1 MLTDGIFT
9 HSSYDDEGAEADF
22 TNLEIVVN
30 VSPIPT
36 SRNILSSFQKL
47 ISRDLH
53 QQYKQVPTT
62 KKVLET
68 HAFKIS
74 DALEDESWV
83 DAMQE
88 ELLQFEIQKVWILVD
103 LPYGKKAIVYQMDVK
118 SAFLYGKID
127 EEVYVSQPP
136 GFLDPKSP
144 QKVYKV
150 MRDIDKTLFLKKNKN
165 DIILVQ
171 VYVDDIIFGSTK
183 KSWCDEFE
191 ALMKSRFQMSSMGEL
206 TFFLGLQVKQKPN
219 GIFISQDKYVDEIL
233 KSLTLQSVKMPVTVT
248 TKTYLL
254 DDVKRFLEQILT
266 VPFEHNLTF
275 TPVFSQPS
283 PRPSPTPII
292 PDSIPEHTGENLG
305 DHSFNDTSLSGNED
319 AMTLQNVY
327 DLCISLCKQVSDQA
341 KEIKLLKAKITKLKK
356 KATPVINHLQSI
368 IKRDIKGARQQRN
381 GSSKKK

>member
-74 DALEDESWV
+74 EALEDESWV

-127 EEVYVSQPP
+127 EEVYVSQPT

-206 TFFLGLQVKQKPN
+206 TFFLGLQVKQNPN
-219 GIFISQDKYVDEIL
+219 
-233 KSLTLQSVKMPVTVT
+233 
-248 TKTYLL
+248 
-254 DDVKRFLEQILT
+254 

-283 PRPSPTPII
+283 PHPSPTPII

-356 KATPVINHLQSI
+356 KATPVIKHLQSI